1 MATIAD
7 IRKQYPQYNDLSDE
21 QLAQGFHQ
29 KFYSDIPYEQFKQQ
43 IGITGPAAKPP
54 SLAQQVGSAFVE
66 QLPAIGAV
74 AAPVITTIATG
85 GTGLPLALGTAGVG
99 AAAGETLKQM
109 IQGRPEPDVARIG
122 QEAALGVAG
131 EGFGQA
137 LIPVV
142 RGAAGLA
149 KGVIG
154 LPQQTARQLASLE
167 ERQAAQRL
175 LQGQGATLSTGQ
187 VGGTGSQLLEGMS
200 RLGLGE
206 GAFAANQKA
215 IGTAL
220 QNEKNSIVSGIG
232 NVNLDAVEAGKLLTT
247 TLDAAGEAFSTK
259 IAPFYDR
266 VLDRRGAQ
274 VFVNTKPVADAASKV
289 VQQAKQL
296 SESGKTAVALDPE
309 DLSQL
314 NRLADT
320 GSTMSFRQ
328 AHEFRSALLRQS
340 RILETKYGQGTPLAK
355 TINEAVD
362 TVNKQMDEASKQ
374 FNPQLQKE
382 YRAVSAEY
390 KRAMSTLYDESL
402 VSLLQKNPE
411 KIGDAIGQSGNM
423 TEALKVKKALRFA
436 KEQGIKGTDEI
447 FDNFLSGYLQSVF
460 KSTGDEATS
469 FARLGDRLASD
480 PKFNRTF
487 YTVLADKPVVK
498 DNIKN
503 LINAAK
509 IAEREN
515 KPTILSGMF
524 GTGAQGALVTGAG
537 AAALGT
543 PAEVIA
549 QVGIAQAL
557 SARILTSKAATNAL
571 LKAEKI
577 AQQAGETKAYEYLS
591 KSKVLQRTLGQAVT
605 RSQPVSEGLLGIPQA
620 PTLFGP

>member
-29 KFYSDIPYEQFKQQ
+29 KFYSDIPYDQFKQQ
-43 IGITGPAAKPP
+43 IGITTQAAKPP
-54 SLAQQVGSAFVE
+54 SMAQQLGSAFVE

-74 AAPVITTIATG
+74 AAPVAATLATG
-85 GTGLPLALGTAGVG
+85 GIGLPVALGTAGAG

-109 IQGRPEPDVARIG
+109 IQGRTQPDVARIG
-122 QEAALGVAG
+122 QEAALGAAG

-137 LIPVV
+137 LVPVV
-142 RGAAGLA
+142 RGAVGLA
-149 KGVIG
+149 KGVMG

-167 ERQAAQRL
+167 ERQLAQQL
-175 LQGQGATLSTGQ
+175 LERQGTTLSTGQ
-187 VGGTGSQLLEGMS
+187 VGGAGSQLLEGLS

-232 NVNLDAVEAGKLLTT
+232 NANLDAVEAGKLLTT
-247 TLDAAGEAFSTK
+247 ALDAAGDAFSTK
-259 IAPFYDR
+259 IAPFYER
-266 VLDRRGAQ
+266 VLDKKGKS
-274 VFVNTKPVADAASKV
+274 VMVDTLPVAVAANKIVTDAKALSK
-289 VQQAKQL
+289 
-296 SESGKTAVALDPE
+296 SGKTAMALDPE
-309 DLSQL
+309 DLAQL
-314 NRLADT
+314 NRFTDT
-320 GSTMSFRQ
+320 AESMTFKQ
-328 AHEFRSALLRQS
+328 AHDFRSGLLRQS

-362 TVNKQMDEASKQ
+362 IINKQMDSAALEM
-374 FNPQLQKE
+374 NPNLQKE

-460 KSTGDEATS
+460 KSTGDEAAS
-469 FARLGDRLASD
+469 FARLGDKLASD

-524 GTGAQGALVTGAG
+524 GTGAQGALVTGVG

>member
-21 QLAQGFHQ
+21 QLAQGFHE
-29 KFYSDIPYEQFKQQ
+29 KFYRDIPYDQFKQQ
-43 IGITGPAAKPP
+43 IGITTPAAKPP
-54 SLAQQVGSAFVE
+54 SMAQQLGSAFVE
-66 QLPAIGAV
+66 QLPALGAV

-109 IQGRPEPDVARIG
+109 IQGRTEPDVARIS

-137 LIPVV
+137 LGPVV

-149 KGVIG
+149 KGVLG

-167 ERQAAQRL
+167 ERQVAQRL
-175 LQGQGATLSTGQ
+175 LQGQGATLSAGQ
-187 VGGTGSQLLEGMS
+187 VGGTGSQLFEGIS
-200 RLGLGE
+200 RAGLGE

-215 IGTAL
+215 IGAAL
-220 QNEKNSIVSGIG
+220 QNEKNQIVASVGDADL
-232 NVNLDAVEAGKLLTT
+232 NAVEAGKLLNTA
-247 TLDAAGEAFSTK
+247 LDTAADAFSTK
-259 IAPFYDR
+259 IAPFYDK

-274 VFVNTKPVADAASKV
+274 VFVDTKPVADAASKV

-296 SESGKTAVALDPE
+296 SESGKTAVALDPD
-309 DLSQL
+309 DLAQL

-320 GSTMSFRQ
+320 GNTMSFRQ

-340 RILETKYGQGTPLAK
+340 RILETKYGQGTPLVK
-355 TINEAVD
+355 TINEAID
-362 TVNKQMDEASKQ
+362 TVNKQMDSAALEM
-374 FNPQLQKE
+374 NPQLQKE

-436 KEQGIKGTDEI
+436 KEQGVKDTDKI

-460 KSTGDEATS
+460 KSTGDEAAS
-469 FARLGDRLASD
+469 FARLGAKLETD

-498 DNIKN
+498 ENIKN

-515 KPTILSGMF
+515 KPTILSGFF
-524 GTGAQGALVTGAG
+524 GTGAQGAIVAG
-537 AAALGT
+537 GVAAAGGT
-543 PAEVIA
+543 PIDIIA
-549 QVGIAQAL
+549 QIAAAQAA
-557 SARILTSKAATNAL
+557 SGSILTNKTVTNAL
-571 LKAEKI
+571 LRAEEI
-577 AQQAGETKAYEYLS
+577 AQKAGKTKAYEYLNNS
-591 KSKVLQRTLGQAVT
+591 KAIQRFLGQEVT
-605 RSQPVSEGLLGIPQA
+605 RTQPVSEGFLNIPQA

>member
-29 KFYSDIPYEQFKQQ
+29 KFYSDIPYDQFKQQ
-43 IGITGPAAKPP
+43 IGITTPAAKPP
-54 SLAQQVGSAFVE
+54 SVAQQLGSAVVE
-66 QLPAIGAV
+66 QLPAIGGFVAPV
-74 AAPVITTIATG
+74 AATLATG
-85 GTGLPLALGTAGVG
+85 GIGLPVALGTAGAG

-109 IQGRPEPDVARIG
+109 IQGRTQPDVARIG

-137 LIPVV
+137 LVPVV

-149 KGVIG
+149 KGVLG

-167 ERQAAQRL
+167 ERQVAQQL
-175 LQGQGATLSTGQ
+175 LQRQGATLSAGQ
-187 VGGTGSQLLEGMS
+187 VGGTASQLFEGLS
-200 RLGLGE
+200 RAGLGE

-220 QNEKNSIVSGIG
+220 QNEKNLIVSSVGDADL
-232 NVNLDAVEAGKLLTT
+232 NAVEAGKLLNTA
-247 TLDAAGEAFSTK
+247 LDTAADAFSTK

-274 VFVNTKPVADAASKV
+274 VFVDTKPVADAAGKV

-309 DLSQL
+309 DLAQL
-314 NRLADT
+314 NRLSDT
-320 GSTMSFRQ
+320 GNTMSFRQ

-362 TVNKQMDEASKQ
+362 TVNKQMDSAALEM
-374 FNPQLQKE
+374 NPQLQKE

-460 KSTGDEATS
+460 KSTGDEAAS
-469 FARLGDRLASD
+469 FARLGAKLESD

-498 DNIKN
+498 ENIKN

-515 KPTILSGMF
+515 KPTILSGFF
-524 GTGAQGALVTGAG
+524 GTGAQGAIVTGAG

-543 PAEVIA
+543 PVDIIA
-549 QVGIAQAL
+549 QIAAAQAAGASILTNKAVTNTLLRAEEIAQ
-557 SARILTSKAATNAL
+557 KAG
-571 LKAEKI
+571 
-577 AQQAGETKAYEYLS
+577 QTKAYEYLNN
-591 KSKVLQRTLGQAVT
+591 SKVIQRFLGQEVT
-605 RSQPVSEGLLGIPQA
+605 RTQPVSQGLLGIPQS
-620 PTLFGP
+620 PRLFTQ

>member
-29 KFYSDIPYEQFKQQ
+29 KFYSDIPYDQFKQQ
-43 IGITGPAAKPP
+43 IGITTPVAKPP
-54 SLAQQVGSAFVE
+54 STAQQLGSAFVE

-74 AAPVITTIATG
+74 AAPVITTLATG
-85 GTGLPLALGTAGVG
+85 GAGLPLALGTAGVG
-99 AAAGETLKQM
+99 AAAGETIKQM
-109 IQGRPEPDVARIG
+109 IQGKTEPDVARIG
-122 QEAALGVAG
+122 QEAALGMAG

-137 LIPVV
+137 LGPVV

-149 KGVIG
+149 KGVLG

-167 ERQAAQRL
+167 ERQVAQQL
-175 LQGQGATLSTGQ
+175 LQRQGATLSAGQ
-187 VGGTGSQLLEGMS
+187 VGGTASQLFEGLS
-200 RLGLGE
+200 RAGLGE

-220 QNEKNSIVSGIG
+220 QNEKNQIVSSIG
-232 NVNLDAVEAGKLLTT
+232 NANLDAVEAGKLLTT
-247 TLDAAGEAFSTK
+247 TLDAAGDAFSTK

-266 VLDRRGAQ
+266 ILDKKGAAVLVD
-274 VFVNTKPVADAASKV
+274 TKPVAVAASKIV
-289 VQQAKQL
+289 TDAQAL
-296 SESGKTAVALDPE
+296 SKSGKTAMALDPE
-309 DLSQL
+309 DLAQL
-314 NRLADT
+314 NRFTDT
-320 GSTMSFRQ
+320 AESMTFKQ
-328 AHEFRSALLRQS
+328 AHDFRSGLLRQS

-362 TVNKQMDEASKQ
+362 TINKQMDSAALEM
-374 FNPQLQKE
+374 NPQLQKE

-436 KEQGIKGTDEI
+436 KEQNIKGTDEI

-460 KSTGDEATS
+460 KSTGDEAAN
-469 FARLGDRLASD
+469 FARLGDKLAND

-498 DNIKN
+498 ENIKN

-524 GTGAQGALVTGAG
+524 GTGAQGAIVTGAG

-543 PAEVIA
+543 PVEIIGQIAAAQAAGASVLTNKAVTNTLLRAEEIA
-549 QVGIAQAL
+549 Q
-557 SARILTSKAATNAL
+557 KAG
-571 LKAEKI
+571 
-577 AQQAGETKAYEYLS
+577 QTKAYEYLS
-591 KSKVLQRTLGQAVT
+591 NSKVIQRFLGQEVT
-605 RSQPVSEGLLGIPQA
+605 RAQPVSEGLLSIPQA

>member
-29 KFYSDIPYEQFKQQ
+29 KFYSDIPYDQFKQQ
-43 IGITGPAAKPP
+43 IGITTPAAKPP
-54 SLAQQVGSAFVE
+54 SVAQQLGSAFVE

-74 AAPVITTIATG
+74 AAPVAATLMTG
-85 GTGLPLALGTAGVG
+85 GVGLPVALGTAGAG

-109 IQGRPEPDVARIG
+109 IQGRTEPDVARIG
-122 QEAALGVAG
+122 QEAALGAAG

-137 LIPVV
+137 LGPVI

-149 KGVIG
+149 KGVLG

-167 ERQAAQRL
+167 ERQIAQQL
-175 LQGQGATLSTGQ
+175 LQRQGATLSAGQ
-187 VGGTGSQLLEGMS
+187 VGGTGSQLFEGIS
-200 RLGLGE
+200 RAGLGE

-220 QNEKNSIVSGIG
+220 QNEKNQIVANIG
-232 NVNLDAVEAGKLLTT
+232 DANLDAVAAGKLLTT
-247 TLDAAGEAFSTK
+247 ALDAAGDAFSTK
-259 IAPFYDR
+259 IAPFYER
-266 VLDRRGAQ
+266 VLDKKGKSVMVDTQ
-274 VFVNTKPVADAASKV
+274 PVAAAANKIVTDAKA
-289 VQQAKQL
+289 L
-296 SESGKTAVALDPE
+296 SESGKTAMALDPE
-309 DLSQL
+309 DLAQL
-314 NRLADT
+314 NRFTDT
-320 GSTMSFRQ
+320 AASMTFKQ
-328 AHEFRSALLRQS
+328 AHDFRSGLLRQS

-362 TVNKQMDEASKQ
+362 LINKQMDAAALEM
-374 FNPQLQKE
+374 NPQLQKE

-460 KSTGDEATS
+460 KSTGDEAAS
-469 FARLGDRLASD
+469 FARLGAKLESD

-498 DNIKN
+498 ENIKN

-515 KPTILSGMF
+515 KPTILSGFF
-524 GTGAQGALVTGAG
+524 GTGAQGAIVAG
-537 AAALGT
+537 GVAAAGGT
-543 PAEVIA
+543 PIDIIA
-549 QVGIAQAL
+549 QIAAAQAAAGSILTNKAVTNTLLHAEEIAQ
-557 SARILTSKAATNAL
+557 KAG
-571 LKAEKI
+571 
-577 AQQAGETKAYEYLS
+577 QTKAYEYLNN
-591 KSKVLQRTLGQAVT
+591 SKVIQRFLGQEVT
-605 RSQPVSEGLLGIPQA
+605 RTQPVSQGLLGIPQS
-620 PTLFGP
+620 PRLFTQ